1 MFYKSVVQSHRMI
14 QLGFVCSNES
24 VRFWMSVVRLD
35 RSSRWFQFA
44 FLLNMSLESST
55 SFDVVHSVLL
65 RCDVGIFRKVSISF
79 YPLLRVYD
87 VQ

>member
-14 QLGFVCSNES
+14 QFGFVCSNES
-24 VRFWMSVVRLD
+24 VRVWMSVVRFD
-35 RSSRWFQFA
+35 RNSRWSQFA
-44 FLLNMSLESST
+44 FPLNMSLESST
-55 SFDVVHSVLL
+55 FFDVVHSVLL

-79 YPLLRVYD
+79 SPLSRVYD